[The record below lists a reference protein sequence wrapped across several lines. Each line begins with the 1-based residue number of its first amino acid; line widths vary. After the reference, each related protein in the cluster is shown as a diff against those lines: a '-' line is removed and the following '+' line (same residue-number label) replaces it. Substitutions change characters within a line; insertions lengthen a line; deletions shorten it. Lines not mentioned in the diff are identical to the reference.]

1 MNKFIIILFKERGN
15 GILQRDV
22 EFSLTLF
29 ETCELVPPTILK
41 VCQLIII
48 NWNDLKAYDKVKIK
62 SEDSLYKYEF

>member
-1 MNKFIIILFKERGN
+1 MNKFIIILFKELGN

-41 VCQLIII
+41 VCQLIITEI
-48 NWNDLKAYDKVKIK
+48 I
-62 SEDSLYKYEF
+62 

>member
-1 MNKFIIILFKERGN
+1 MEVQFNLCDVFCMSFCNFMNKFIIILFKERGN

-41 VCQLIII
+41 VC
-48 NWNDLKAYDKVKIK
+48 K
-62 SEDSLYKYEF
+62 

>member
-1 MNKFIIILFKERGN
+1 MNKFIIILFKELGN